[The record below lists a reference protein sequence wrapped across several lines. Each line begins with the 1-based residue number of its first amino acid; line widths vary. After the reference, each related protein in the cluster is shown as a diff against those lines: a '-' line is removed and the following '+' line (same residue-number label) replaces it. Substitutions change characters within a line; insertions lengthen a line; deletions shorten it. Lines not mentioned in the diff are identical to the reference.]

1 MQFIAKTFS
10 GLEELLA
17 EEIKVLGGK
26 NIQLLTRGVQFE
38 GDKKLLYRANYELRT
53 ALRIL
58 VPVASF
64 QVSSDNVLYEKVR
77 DINWHQWMNVDNT
90 LAVDAVTF
98 SENLNHSHF
107 IALRTKDAI
116 VDQFRGRTG
125 KRPSIDTEKPDLA
138 IQVHIGR
145 EDLCTVSLDSSG
157 VSLHQRGTKLLST
170 AAPVNEVL
178 AAGMILLS
186 GWDKKTPLMDFMCG
200 SGTIL
205 MEAAMILRNIPPQLK
220 REYFSFHH
228 WKDFDPALWS
238 EVVKEAQE
246 RIVTAPR
253 LIYGIDINKNA
264 VNKAIANIQGA
275 GLEDVIQI
283 ESRSF
288 QLSPPPADNGVIIT
302 NPPYGERLN
311 DDQEVLNG
319 LYRAIGDKLK
329 QDYKGW
335 WAWLISSNTQALKH
349 IGLHPT
355 KKRTLFNGPLE
366 CKFLGYELFQGK
378 RKEHLTQTRS

>member
-205 MEAAMILRNIPPQLK
+205 MEAAMILRNIPPQFK

>member
-77 DINWHQWMNVDNT
+77 DINWHQWMNVENT

-186 GWDKKTPLMDFMCG
+186 GWDKKTPLLDFMCG

-205 MEAAMILRNIPPQLK
+205 MEAAMILRNIPPQFK

-238 EVVKEAQE
+238 EVVKEAKE

-264 VNKAIANIQGA
+264 VNKAVANIQGA

-288 QLSPPPADNGVIIT
+288 QLSPPPAENGVIIT

>member
-205 MEAAMILRNIPPQLK
+205 MEAAMILRNIPPQFK

-288 QLSPPPADNGVIIT
+288 QLSPPPAENGVIIT

>member
-1 MQFIAKTFS
+1 MQFIAKTFA
-10 GLEELLA
+10 GLEETLA
-17 EEIKVLGGK
+17 AEIKALGGQQ
-26 NIQLLTRGVQFE
+26 ITILTRGVQYE
-38 GDKKLLYRANYELRT
+38 GDKKLLYRSNYELRT

-58 VPVASF
+58 VPIAVF
-64 QVSSDNVLYEKVR
+64 QASSDKVLYEKVR
-77 DINWHQWMNVDNT
+77 DINWNQWMDAENT

-98 SENLNHSHF
+98 SENMNHSHF

-138 IQVHIGR
+138 IQVHVGK
-145 EDLCTVSLDSSG
+145 EDRCTVSLDSSG
-157 VSLHQRGTKLLST
+157 VSLHQRGTKLFST

-178 AAGMILLS
+178 AAGMIQLS
-186 GWDKKTPLMDFMCG
+186 GWDKQVPLLDFMCG

-205 MEAAMILRNIPPQLK
+205 MEAAMILKNIPPQFK
-220 REYFSFHH
+220 RQYYSFHH
-228 WKDFDPALWS
+228 WKDFDPALWI

-246 RIVTAPR
+246 KITTAPK

-264 VNKAIANIQGA
+264 VSKAEANIQGA
-275 GLEDVIQI
+275 GLDDVIQI

-288 QLSPPPADNGVIIT
+288 KLAPPPAERGYIIT
-302 NPPYGERLN
+302 NPPYGERLVEEQDVIN
-311 DDQEVLNG
+311 E
-319 LYRAIGDKLK
+319 LYQAIGDKLK
-329 QDYKGW
+329 KDYKGW
-335 WAWLISSNTQALKH
+335 WAWLISSNTQGLKH

-366 CKFLGYELFQGK
+366 CKFLGYELFEGR
-378 RKEHLTQTRS
+378 RKEHLTQTRN

>member
-205 MEAAMILRNIPPQLK
+205 MEAAMILRNIPPQFK

-355 KKRTLFNGPLE
+355 KKRTLFTGPLE

>member
-17 EEIKVLGGK
+17 EEIKALGGK

-38 GDKKLLYRANYELRT
+38 GNKKLLYRANYELRT

-77 DINWHQWMNVDNT
+77 DINWNQWMSVENT

-125 KRPSIDTEKPDLA
+125 KRPSINTEKPDLA

-205 MEAAMILRNIPPQLK
+205 MEAAMILRNIPPQFK

-264 VNKAIANIQGA
+264 VNKAVANIQGA
-275 GLEDVIQI
+275 GLEDVIQV

-288 QLSPPPADNGVIIT
+288 QLSPPPAENGVIIT

-311 DDQEVLNG
+311 DEQEVLNE

>member
-77 DINWHQWMNVDNT
+77 DINWNQWMNVENT

-125 KRPSIDTEKPDLA
+125 KRPSINTEKPDLA

-186 GWDKKTPLMDFMCG
+186 GWDKKTPLLDFMCG

-205 MEAAMILRNIPPQLK
+205 MEAAMILRNIPPQFK

-264 VNKAIANIQGA
+264 VNKAVANIQGA

-288 QLSPPPADNGVIIT
+288 QLSPPPAENGVIIT